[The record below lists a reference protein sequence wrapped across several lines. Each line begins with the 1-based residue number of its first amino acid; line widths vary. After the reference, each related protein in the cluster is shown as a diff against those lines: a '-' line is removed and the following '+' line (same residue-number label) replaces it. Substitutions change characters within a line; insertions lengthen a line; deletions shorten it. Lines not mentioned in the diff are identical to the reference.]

1 MSVEDFER
9 YKEERFTTGKVRLC
23 DKPSTIPGS
32 KKKCLGVMVE
42 KER

>member
-1 MSVEDFER
+1 MSAEDFER
-9 YKEERFTTGKVRLC
+9 YKEERFRTGKVRLC

-42 KER
+42 KE